1 MISSQEVSRIVIRR
15 ETKDVMVNEDYSM
28 NSPNRLNN
36 RSKSKMIVGNEINA
50 GDNAVSKFIG
60 GNASR
65 NGSIL
70 LKIADSP
77 SILIP

>member
-15 ETKDVMVNEDYSM
+15 ETNDVMVNEDYSM
-28 NSPNRLNN
+28 NSSNRLNN
-36 RSKSKMIVGNEINA
+36 RSKSRMIVGNEAN
-50 GDNAVSKFIG
+50 GDNTVSKFIG
-60 GNASR
+60 GNGSK